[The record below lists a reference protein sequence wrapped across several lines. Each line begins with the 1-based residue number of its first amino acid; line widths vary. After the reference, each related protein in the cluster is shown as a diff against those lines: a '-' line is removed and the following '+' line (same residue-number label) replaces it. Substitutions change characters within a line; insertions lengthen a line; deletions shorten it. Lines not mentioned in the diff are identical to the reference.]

1 MMVFPVDL
9 PGRCKWLTTSA
20 SRLLG
25 LFVVANVCASES
37 APKYGF
43 TGPEVFPIDNQITQL
58 RAADFDG
65 DGWQDLV
72 VVNNSRSRINLLINQ
87 AGRTNQSPKMG
98 AVKRE
103 VNELPADARFRIDSI
118 SSEKRISAL
127 VVADLN
133 GDGRPDLA
141 YYGDPKELVVLY
153 NQVTNGWSSPKR
165 WPITDGLPDG
175 NALTAGDING
185 DHRTD
190 LLLLGEKHFHLFAQT
205 PEHTLGEPER
215 VPYVGSVKALQVLDL
230 NGDGREDLLLVN
242 WEHANPLR
250 FRLQNDS
257 GKLEPEIHFTLP
269 PIRSY
274 WVDDLDGDKV
284 AEIVTIAQ
292 QSGRAQLSRFGRKP
306 AEPLTGSLLQGQF
319 QVLPLNKNEKTRR
332 GAVWADINHD
342 QLPDLLV
349 AEPDSGQLTAYFQ
362 KADGQAGSPRTF
374 STLTGVSEIAVA
386 DWNGDGQQEVFLLSQ
401 DERQVG
407 VTRVD
412 ANGRIAF
419 PRILSVP
426 GRPLAMAAGVLRAQE
441 KPVLAVLSEVD
452 GKRELQLHAA
462 EGKLTTQKLGESFK
476 ANPEA
481 MLIHDVNQDGL
492 ADLVVLIPYEKIKL
506 LVQGENGT
514 FEELDLAPPGGNAE
528 QPWATRLDVDG
539 DAKPELL
546 LAQKNFVRAVVLQP
560 DKKASGDTNKPIW
573 SFSVK
578 EQINGASSSS
588 RIIGAAAVPS
598 GTNGQSAIFLLDA
611 ERKALT
617 LCERD
622 QTDVW
627 QVTRNMP
634 LPLAEFNRLQA
645 VRLGG
650 TQVNSVAFLG
660 GNAVAWIRFAGDT
673 WDLTELDS
681 YETPVK
687 DGHLNDLIS
696 GDLNNDRRRELIF
709 METAKN
715 YLDIVAFDPPRKLVP
730 AQRWQVFE
738 ERTFRNRRSDFPEPR
753 EAVVADVT
761 GDKKNDLIVLVHD
774 RILVY
779 PQE

>member
-1 MMVFPVDL
+1 MQEFQAGFPF
-9 PGRCKWLTTSA
+9 GRKPAVWLAT
-20 SRLLG
+20 LLWMA
-25 LFVVANVCASES
+25 LAPAVTFASEN
-37 APKYGF
+37 APRFGF
-43 TGPEVFPIDNQITQL
+43 SGPEVFPIDNQISQL

-65 DGWQDLV
+65 DGWQDLL
-72 VVNNSRSRINLLINQ
+72 VVNNSRSKINLLINQ
-87 AGRTNQSPKMG
+87 AGKTNR
-98 AVKRE
+98 AVKASTSKRDL
-103 VNELPADARFRIDSI
+103 NELPTDARFQIDSI

-133 GDGRPDLA
+133 GDGKPDIA

-153 NQVTNGWSSPKR
+153 NQGTNGWSSPKR
-165 WPITDGLPDG
+165 WPITDGLLDV
-175 NALTAGDING
+175 NALVAGDING

-190 LLLLGEKHFHLFAQT
+190 LLLLGEKHFYVFAQT
-205 PEHTLGEPER
+205 AGHTLGEHER

-250 FRLQNDS
+250 FRLQNES
-257 GKLEPEIHFTLP
+257 GQLEPEMHFPLP

-274 WVDDLDGDKV
+274 WVDDLDGDRV

-292 QSGRAQLSRFGRKP
+292 QSGRAQLSRFQRKP

-319 QVLPLNKNEKTRR
+319 QVLALNKNEKTRR
-332 GAVWADINHD
+332 GAVWADINQD

-362 KADGQAGSPRTF
+362 KADGQIGSPRTF

-386 DWNGDGQQEVFLLSQ
+386 DWNGDGQLEIFLLSQ

-412 ANGRIAF
+412 PNGRIAF
-419 PRILSVP
+419 PRILSAP
-426 GRPLAMAAGVLRAQE
+426 GRPLAMAAGTLRAQE
-441 KPVLAVLSEVD
+441 KPVLAVLSEVE
-452 GKRELQLHAA
+452 GKRELQLHSAD
-462 EGKLTTQKLGESFK
+462 GKIITQKLADSFK

-506 LVQGENGT
+506 LVQTESGS
-514 FEELDLAPPGGNAE
+514 FEELDIAPPGGNAE

-539 DAKPELL
+539 DGKPELL
-546 LAQKNFVRAVVLQP
+546 LAQKNFVRAVVLQQ
-560 DKKASGDTNKPIW
+560 DKKSAGDTNKPIW

-588 RIIGAAAVPS
+588 RIVGAAAVPS
-598 GTNGQSAIFLLDA
+598 GTNSQAAVFLLDA

-622 QTDVW
+622 QAGVW

-634 LPLAEFNRLQA
+634 LPIAEFNRLQA

-715 YLDIVAFDPPRKLVP
+715 HLDIVAFDPPHQLVP

-761 GDKKNDLIVLVHD
+761 GDGKNDLIVLVHD